1 MSRCEFSGLSPI
13 VKNLVSHSNIKTKSR
28 AFPNVQKRNF
38 YSLALKRSFRAF
50 VSVKALKDID
60 KFGGVDFYLIKQK
73 DDKLSPR
80 VLKIKK
86 SLSKKV
92 NKKIKS
98 VKS

>member
-1 MSRCEFSGLSPI
+1 MSRCEFSGLGPV

-28 AFPNVQKRNF
+28 AFSNIQKRNF

-50 VSVKALKDID
+50 VSVKTLRDID
-60 KFGGVDFYLIKQK
+60 KSGGVDFYLMKQK
-73 DDKLSPR
+73 SEKLSPR

-92 NKKIKS
+92 NKK
-98 VKS
+98 